1 MSASHSTAAWQRT
14 RLAILHRD
22 LFTCQMCGIILTSGK
37 HSPRAAVVDHLI
49 PETLR
54 PDLFLEDS
62 NLRSTCKS
70 CHDGPC
76 ASIEAKHAPDGDAIR
91 AAKLATHRIGV
102 DGWPISSN
110 APHA

>member
-22 LFTCQMCGIILTSGK
+22 LFTCQMCDTILTGGR
-37 HSPRAAVVDHLI
+37 HNPRAAVVDHLM
-49 PETLR
+49 PEALR
-54 PDLFLEDS
+54 PDLFLDDS
-62 NLRSTCKS
+62 NLRSVCKA

-76 ASIEAKHAPDGDAIR
+76 ASIEARHEGDADAIR

-102 DGWPISSN
+102 DGWPIKPN
-110 APHA
+110 AAHA